1 MMNQVFGIKCRHYD
15 QAAAKTQALLNMM
28 GGIGAFIA
36 EGEKIVLKSNLLLPA
51 APEKA
56 VTTHPGIVTAL
67 GRMVNQHGASAL
79 LADSPGAA

>member
-36 EGEKIVLKSNLLLPA
+36 EGE
-51 APEKA
+51 
-56 VTTHPGIVTAL
+56 
-67 GRMVNQHGASAL
+67 
-79 LADSPGAA
+79 